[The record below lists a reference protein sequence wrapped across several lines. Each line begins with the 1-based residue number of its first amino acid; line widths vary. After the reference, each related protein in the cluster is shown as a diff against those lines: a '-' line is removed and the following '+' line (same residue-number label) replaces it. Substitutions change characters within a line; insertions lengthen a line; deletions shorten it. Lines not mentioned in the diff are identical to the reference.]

1 MVPAAAVVGEAVAAW
16 VAADALLE
24 KVGGDSLSE
33 VVDHLEASRGR
44 WREFLSR
51 RPRAAK

>member
-1 MVPAAAVVGEAVAAW
+1 MLAAGTVGLML
-16 VAADALLE
+16 DLALLE